1 MSKLDSLK
9 IIKYL
14 QGNWTDIGFGIFH
27 RHRSMEGAM
36 PPEFQLMEEI
46 IKNTDKLY
54 KEFKLR
60 ITGDNG
66 KKKTMIIRLLDI
78 KEFNN
83 NYFQ

>member
-1 MSKLDSLK
+1 MSKYDSLK

-14 QGNWTDIGFGIFH
+14 QENWTDVGFAIFH
-27 RHRSMEGAM
+27 RHKSMEGAM
-36 PPEFQLMEEI
+36 PPELQHMEEI
-46 IKNTDKLY
+46 IKNTDRLY

-78 KEFNN
+78 KDFNN
-83 NYFQ
+83 YYF